1 MLHLLLQYAYPLMI
15 PLSLIEGPLV
25 ALAGGAGAA
34 SGRINPF
41 FVYAIV
47 MGGGLFQDVTYYW
60 LGRRAIGS
68 QKVRRLAE
76 RVGMMKTALCPL
88 EIAWRREMFAT
99 LVASKF
105 AYGLYAPIL
114 VSAGM
119 AKAPFWRFLGESM
132 ALSAVVLAG
141 WLGLGYGLGSSYGAL
156 GTAANWI
163 MLGLGVVAIVALFLV
178 ARYARRRLRAQ
189 KPGQGEPSRPTR
201 PA

>member
-34 SGRINPF
+34 SGRINPYL
-41 FVYAIV
+41 VYAIV
-47 MGGGLFQDVTYYW
+47 MGGGLFQDVVYYW
-60 LGRRAIGS
+60 LGRWAIGS
-68 QKVRRLAE
+68 RSVRRFAE
-76 RVGMMKTALCPL
+76 CVGWVRQTLDPL
-88 EIAWRREMFAT
+88 SASWNQRMFAT

-132 ALSAVVLAG
+132 VLSAVVLAG
-141 WLGLGYGLGSSYGAL
+141 WLGFGYGLASSYGAL
-156 GTAANWI
+156 GAAANWV
-163 MLGLGVVAIVALFLV
+163 MGGLGVVAIVALVLL
-178 ARYARRRLRAQ
+178 ARYARKCLKVRKPQRA
-189 KPGQGEPSRPTR
+189 
-201 PA
+201 

>member
-41 FVYAIV
+41 LVWVIV
-47 MGGGLFQDVTYYW
+47 MGGGLFQDVVYYW
-60 LGRRAIGS
+60 LGRWAIGS
-68 QKVRRLAE
+68 DKVRRFAE
-76 RVGMMKTALCPL
+76 RVGWVRQTLGPL
-88 EIAWRREMFAT
+88 AAAWNQRMFAT

-141 WLGLGYGLGSSYGAL
+141 WLGLGFGLASSYGAL
-156 GTAANWI
+156 GAAANWV
-163 MLGLGVVAIVALFLV
+163 MLGLGVVAIVALFLL
-178 ARYARRRLRAQ
+178 ARYARKRLKVR
-189 KPGQGEPSRPTR
+189 KPGEPNRPSRP
-201 PA
+201 A

>member
-1 MLHLLLQYAYPLMI
+1 
-15 PLSLIEGPLV
+15 
-25 ALAGGAGAA
+25 LAQRLGAV
-34 SGRINPF
+34 RK
-41 FVYAIV
+41 
-47 MGGGLFQDVTYYW
+47 T
-60 LGRRAIGS
+60 LG
-68 QKVRRLAE
+68 
-76 RVGMMKTALCPL
+76 PL

-141 WLGLGYGLGSSYGAL
+141 WLGLGFGLASSYGAL
-156 GTAANWI
+156 GAAANWV
-163 MLGLGVVAIVALFLV
+163 MLGLGVVAVATLFLL
-178 ARYARRRLRAQ
+178 ARYARRRLNLHRP
-189 KPGQGEPSRPTR
+189 KPKDGEPSPSKR

>member
-34 SGRINPF
+34 SGRIDPF
-41 FVYAIV
+41 LVYAIV

-60 LGRRAIGS
+60 LGRWAIGS
-68 QKVRRLAE
+68 GKVRRFAE
-76 RVGMMKTALCPL
+76 RVGWVHETLDPL
-88 EIAWRREMFAT
+88 EAAWNEKMFAT

-119 AKAPFWRFLGESM
+119 AEAPFWRFLGESI

-141 WLGLGYGLGSSYGAL
+141 WLGLGFALGSSYGAL
-156 GTAANWI
+156 GAAANWV
-163 MLGLGVVAIVALFLV
+163 MAGLGVVAVAALFLL
-178 ARYARRRLRAQ
+178 ARHARRRLNLHRP
-189 KPGQGEPSRPTR
+189 KGGEPSPSKR

>member
-1 MLHLLLQYAYPLMI
+1 MLQLLLQYAYPLMI

-41 FVYAIV
+41 VVWAIV
-47 MGGGLFQDVTYYW
+47 MGGGLFQDVVYYW
-60 LGRRAIGS
+60 LGRWAIGS
-68 QKVRRLAE
+68 HKVRRFAE
-76 RVGMMKTALCPL
+76 RVGWVRRTLGPL
-88 EIAWRREMFAT
+88 EAAWNQRMFAT

-119 AKAPFWRFLGESM
+119 AKAPFWRFLGESL

-141 WLGLGYGLGSSYGAL
+141 WLALGYGLGSSYGAL
-156 GTAANWI
+156 GADANWA
-163 MLGLGVVAIVALFLV
+163 MAVLGVAAIAALVLL
-178 ARYARRRLRAQ
+178 ARYARGRLNLHADSAASR
-189 KPGQGEPSRPTR
+189 QGSP
-201 PA
+201 

>member
-34 SGRINPF
+34 SGRINPYL
-41 FVYAIV
+41 VYAIV
-47 MGGGLFQDVTYYW
+47 MGGGLFQDVVYYW
-60 LGRRAIGS
+60 LGRWAIGS
-68 QKVRRLAE
+68 RSVRRFAE
-76 RVGMMKTALCPL
+76 CVGWVRQTLDPL
-88 EIAWRREMFAT
+88 SASWNQRMFAT

-132 ALSAVVLAG
+132 ALSAVVLAA

-156 GTAANWI
+156 GAAANWV
-163 MLGLGVVAIVALFLV
+163 MLGFGMVAIVALVLL
-178 ARYARRRLRAQ
+178 ARYARKRLNLHRSGRR
-189 KPGQGEPSRPTR
+189 EPDCGK
-201 PA
+201 A